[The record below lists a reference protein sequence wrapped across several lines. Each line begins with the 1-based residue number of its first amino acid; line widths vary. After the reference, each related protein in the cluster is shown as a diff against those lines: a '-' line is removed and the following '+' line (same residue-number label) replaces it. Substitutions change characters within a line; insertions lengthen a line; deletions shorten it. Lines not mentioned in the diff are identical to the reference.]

1 MNINFYTITDDPRKV
16 GKTLGT
22 VLATA
27 TGVLHERINNISM
40 SVQVPSSFFNTIV
53 QSNYVG
59 IDTTGKHYFLESY
72 DIRNDCV
79 IINLKQ
85 DVLQNYSTQI
95 RAMRCTVAR
104 TENEAKANAYL
115 IDQQYKAKA
124 YKKYVQRLFPNS
136 MENWSYILMTVG

>member
-22 VLATA
+22 ALATA
-27 TGVLHERINNISM
+27 TGVLHERINNLSM
-40 SVQVPSSFFNTIV
+40 SVQVPSSFFNYIV

-85 DVLQNYSTQI
+85 DVLHNYSTQI
-95 RAMRCTVAR
+95 RAMQAT
-104 TENEAKANAYL
+104 
-115 IDQQYKAKA
+115 IDRSASVFNGFLYDNGYEMLS
-124 YKKYVQRLFPNS
+124 YKKNAVRKFGTSLDTWD
-136 MENWSYILMTVG
+136 MILTTVG